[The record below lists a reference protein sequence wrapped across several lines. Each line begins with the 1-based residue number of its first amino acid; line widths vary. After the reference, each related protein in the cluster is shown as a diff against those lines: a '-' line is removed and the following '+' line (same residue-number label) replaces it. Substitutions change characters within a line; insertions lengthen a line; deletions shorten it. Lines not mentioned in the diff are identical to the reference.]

1 MNDAGRIPVIVGVT
15 GHRDLREE
23 DIEILKKAV
32 KGELEAL
39 QSRCPHSSII
49 VMTSLAE
56 GADQLCAEVALDMGL
71 ELISILP
78 MPLKDYAKDFETMP
92 MGDLIR
98 LADASS
104 KVIVT
109 PYIEEYDDRYGSE
122 RDWLYRQAGLY
133 VAKHSHVLM
142 ALWDGSRGDECG
154 CGTASIVTAML
165 DGWFRGSKSGQLHPD
180 DRAAIQIVTP
190 RSAQAEPAAGDAG
203 PVAGEVIMHGNAA
216 ALNSV
221 LRETEIFNL
230 DAEQGD
236 LKIEISGEK
245 DRTLAGLR
253 ALYES
258 ADSLSMENAVK
269 HRRLLAGLSTAAT
282 VLAMS
287 FLLYDEADWFWMI
300 LVCGVMIIALF
311 LINRLCRRSKY
322 QARYLEY
329 RVLAESLR
337 VQYHLRSA
345 GVGCEVSDIMPWNIQ
360 LAMPWVR
367 KAAAAMMTGAPPLDR
382 KSIRD
387 SWVIDQRD
395 YHRDALKRTEAK
407 LKSNDRILRVALI
420 MTLLI
425 YALALVFE
433 IGCGGL
439 LGGKVVFPPEVNDT
453 IRMYIKIAMGT
464 FSAGTLFAGNYYG
477 KQALPNMMDD
487 HRKMVILYE
496 EAAAEIGR
504 LGENEDLLI
513 RLAENELA
521 ENANWYAYQSKNEPE
536 LGI

>member
-1 MNDAGRIPVIVGVT
+1 MNESGRIPVIVGVT

-23 DIEILKKAV
+23 DIEILKNSV
-32 KGELEAL
+32 RGELEAL
-39 QSRCPHSSII
+39 QRRCPHSSLV

-71 ELISILP
+71 ELITILP
-78 MPLKDYAKDFETMP
+78 MPLKEYAKDFGMAP
-92 MGDLIR
+92 MGDLVR

-109 PYIEEYDDRYGSE
+109 PYIEEYDERYGSE

-133 VAKHSHVLM
+133 VAKHSHVLI
-142 ALWDGSRGDECG
+142 ALWDGSKGDECG

-180 DRAAIQIVTP
+180 DRAVVQIVTP
-190 RSAQAEPAAGDAG
+190 RSAQAEPAAGEAG
-203 PVAGEVIMHGNAA
+203 GAAGEVIMHGNTAA
-216 ALNSV
+216 MYSI

-230 DAEQGD
+230 DTEKSTFKETAA
-236 LKIEISGEK
+236 KEK
-245 DRTLAGLR
+245 DSTLAGLR
-253 ALYES
+253 TVYDM
-258 ADSLSMENAVK
+258 ADALSMDNAEK
-269 HRRLLAGLSTAAT
+269 HRKLLAGLSAAAT
-282 VLAMS
+282 ALAMS
-287 FLLYDEADWFWMI
+287 FLLYDEADWYWMI

-311 LINRLCRRSKY
+311 AINSLCRRSKY

-345 GVGCEVSDIMPWNIQ
+345 GIGCEVSDIMPWNIQ

-367 KAAAAMMTGAPPLDR
+367 KAVAAMMTGAPAVDR
-382 KSIRD
+382 KSIRE

-395 YHRDALKRTEAK
+395 YHRNALARTEAK
-407 LKSNDRILRVALI
+407 LKRNDRIIRVALI
-420 MTLLI
+420 MTLII
-425 YALALVFE
+425 YAFALVFE
-433 IGCGGL
+433 IGFGGL
-439 LGGKVVFPPEVNDT
+439 LGGKTAFSPEVNQT

-477 KQALPNMMDD
+477 KQALPNVMDD
-487 HRKMVILYE
+487 HRKMVTLYE
-496 EAAAEIGR
+496 EAAAEIDR
-504 LGENEDLLI
+504 LGENEQLLI
-513 RLAENELA
+513 RLAEDELN
-521 ENANWYAYQSKNEPE
+521 ENANWYAYQSKSEPE

>member
-1 MNDAGRIPVIVGVT
+1 MRDKKKIPIIVGVT
-15 GHRDLREE
+15 GHRDLREQ
-23 DIEILKKAV
+23 DKEILKKSV
-32 KGELEAL
+32 RGELEAL
-39 QSRCPHSSII
+39 QGRCPHSSLV

-56 GADQLCAEVALDMGL
+56 GADQLCAEVALNMGL
-71 ELISILP
+71 ELITILP
-78 MPLKDYAKDFETMP
+78 MPLTEYAKDFGTEP
-92 MGDLIR
+92 MGDLVR

-109 PYIEEYDDRYGSE
+109 PYIEEYDERYGTE
-122 RDWLYRQAGLY
+122 REWLYRQAGLY

-142 ALWDGSRGDECG
+142 ALWDGSKGDECG

-180 DRAAIQIVTP
+180 DRAVIQIVAP

-203 PVAGEVIMHGNAA
+203 HAAGEVIMRGNSA
-216 ALNSV
+216 ALYSV

-230 DAEQGD
+230 DTESSS
-236 LKIEISGEK
+236 LKEETVKEK
-245 DRTLAGLR
+245 DSTLAGLKS
-253 ALYES
+253 LYNA

-269 HRRLLAGLSTAAT
+269 HRRLLAGLSAAAT
-282 VLAMS
+282 ALAMS
-287 FLLYDEADWFWMI
+287 FLLYDEADWYWMI
-300 LVCGVMIIALF
+300 LVCGVLIIALF
-311 LINRLCRRSKY
+311 LINRLCQHSKY

-345 GVGCEVSDIMPWNIQ
+345 GVSCEVSDIMPWNIQ

-367 KAAAAMMTGAPPLDR
+367 KAVSAMMTGAPPMDR

-395 YHRDALKRTEAK
+395 YHRNALKRTAAK
-407 LKSNDRILRVALI
+407 MKSNDRIVRVALI

-425 YALALVFE
+425 YAFALVFE
-433 IGCGGL
+433 IGYGGL
-439 LGGKVVFPPEVNDT
+439 LGGKAAFSPEVNNT

-464 FSAGTLFAGNYYG
+464 FSAGTLFASNYYG
-477 KQALPNMMDD
+477 KQALPNVMDD

-496 EAAAEIGR
+496 EAAAEIDR
-504 LGENEDLLI
+504 LGENEELLI
-513 RLAENELA
+513 RLAEDELT
-521 ENANWYAYQSKNEPE
+521 ENANWYAYQSKSEPE